1 MVPFIK
7 RKSVTA
13 GQTHAQC
20 KYVSLSPCESV
31 MYLLVKDIVICVIKL
46 ALVICLKRE
55 FYHH

>member
-1 MVPFIK
+1 MVPFLK

-31 MYLLVKDIVICVIKL
+31 MYLLVKYIVIIMCPKIGTGKL
-46 ALVICLKRE
+46 LDT
-55 FYHH
+55 